1 MDDVRKKF
9 PNHKIGIESKVGKIV
24 YRESMNKRQGGETL
38 KQLGGNKF
46 IAYDWVKKLCSE
58 TKGMSFKIGRN
69 SKGVNYVR
77 IDLDRGKDLYN
88 MEFIQ
93 MRAES

>member
-1 MDDVRKKF
+1 MVVENLKEMMDDVRKKF

-46 IAYDWVKKLCSE
+46 IHDWVKNFAIKE
-58 TKGMSFKIGRN
+58 
-69 SKGVNYVR
+69 
-77 IDLDRGKDLYN
+77 
-88 MEFIQ
+88 
-93 MRAES
+93 

>member
-1 MDDVRKKF
+1 MMMDDVRKKF

-46 IAYDWVKKLCSE
+46 
-58 TKGMSFKIGRN
+58 M
-69 SKGVNYVR
+69 
-77 IDLDRGKDLYN
+77 
-88 MEFIQ
+88 
-93 MRAES
+93 